1 MIRSCASNA
10 KSDAHPAAIDASDL
24 DLTFAPLISA
34 RGRRRANQSAV
45 QIVAAREHIGYC
57 PVVKVQDWVLLV
69 AQVVGTAGTL
79 GAVWLA
85 VVTVRKSAA
94 QARSA
99 EEGLRRDRR
108 IDFQLGI
115 LRELGQVNLR
125 PDGTDLAI
133 GQLKLLAAM
142 LPVDLVPIARVVAG
156 LETTWAAGELRDKV
170 ADELK
175 ATERQDWESYPVWHR
190 LQRDIERELV
200 GAAEQLLGQR
210 A

>member
-1 MIRSCASNA
+1 M
-10 KSDAHPAAIDASDL
+10 L
-24 DLTFAPLISA
+24 LI
-34 RGRRRANQSAV
+34 
-45 QIVAAREHIGYC
+45 
-57 PVVKVQDWVLLV
+57 
-69 AQVVGTAGTL
+69 AQVVGTVGTL
-79 GAVWLA
+79 GAVWVA
-85 VVTVRKSAA
+85 VVTVRMSAA
-94 QARSA
+94 QTRSA

-108 IDFQLGI
+108 IDFQLGV

-125 PDGTDLAI
+125 PDGTDLTI

-200 GAAEQLLGQR
+200 AAAEQLLGQR